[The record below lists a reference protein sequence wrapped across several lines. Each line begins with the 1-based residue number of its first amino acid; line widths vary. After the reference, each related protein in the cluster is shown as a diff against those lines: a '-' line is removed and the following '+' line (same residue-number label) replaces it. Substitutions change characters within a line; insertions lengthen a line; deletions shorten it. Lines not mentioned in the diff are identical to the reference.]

1 MYPEEGTGMVRSPE
15 PLSGNTCRNQGYLAG
30 GEHWRESKIPVLD
43 KLKPSHEEGMTFVCA
58 AKLEQW
64 VKVAKSYSSFQFC
77 RRKE

>member
-15 PLSGNTCRNQGYLAG
+15 PLSENTCRNKGYLAG
-30 GEHWRESKIPVLD
+30 GENIGESKIPVLD

-77 RRKE
+77 RRQE